1 MKRRAVV
8 VREARVTSRVKMAS
22 GIGMVVF
29 GCVVET
35 TEMLPEGQLCEI
47 RTKGILGRIGEICE
61 DEDDCETDYWTEH

>member
-35 TEMLPEGQLCEI
+35 TEMLPEGQLREI
-47 RTKGILGRIGEICE
+47 RTKGILGRIGEIC
-61 DEDDCETDYWTEH
+61 YRL